1 MAFGSVY
8 AVDGSELTGPVLRAQ
23 LQSAT
28 RAGEGIIEYGDLRVR
43 ELAVPG
49 TSVRV
54 ASGSC
59 VIRGKEVSFQGS
71 YYGTNFGEENI
82 EIPETGA
89 SPRSDM
95 IVAQVEDPTISGS
108 PWGHD
113 PATEPLVYIRR
124 IPGVPS
130 TATTIAQ
137 TSQPG
142 ITAIPLA
149 RIDLPASTGTV
160 VQARIV
166 DLRQMMDERSKVVM
180 RVQRGVSPIDYAGN
194 ITSPD
199 FENWPDLVWTDVDV
213 PSWAT
218 QVQIDAIWGQCGFF
232 PDDKAG
238 GSGSTDARGQARVSL
253 GVTGNVVRS
262 DWSAYNFNEMSPTNG
277 TREVIVN
284 FDQVNIPA
292 AMRGITTSL
301 QMQVSGDPDAR
312 GRLRADGSSNF
323 RVTLNFLERPVVN
336 VDA

>member
-54 ASGSC
+54 ASGAC

-71 YYGTNFGEENI
+71 YYGTNFGEETVT
-82 EIPETGA
+82 IPETGA
-89 SPRSDM
+89 SARSDM

-108 PWGHD
+108 PWSHD
-113 PATEPLVYIRR
+113 PATEPLIYIRV

-130 TATTIAQ
+130 TATTIAE

-149 RIDLPASTGTV
+149 RVDLPASTGTV
-160 VQARIV
+160 EQEHIV

-199 FENWPDLVWTDVDV
+199 FENWPNLVWDDVDIPV
-213 PSWAT
+213 WAT
-218 QVQIDAIWGQCGFF
+218 QVQIDAVWGQTGFF
-232 PDDKAG
+232 PDDYS
-238 GSGSTDARGQARVSL
+238 GSGSTDARGEARVSL

-262 DWSAYNFNEMSPTNG
+262 AWSSYNFNQLSPTNG
-277 TREVIVN
+277 IRVAIFN
-284 FDQVNIPA
+284 SDQVLIPA

-301 QMQVSGDPDAR
+301 QMQVSGDPLAG
-312 GRLRADGSSNF
+312 GRLRADGASNY
-323 RVTLNFLERPVVN
+323 RVTLNFLERPVVD